1 VFSTSSYF
9 LPGKKKAERNPV
21 RSILHDGDD
30 DDDDDAPSK
39 KMKEG

>member
-30 DDDDDAPSK
+30 DDDAPSK